1 MHFLLRSAQV
11 YPTKIAIRHGSRS
24 YTYAEF
30 ATRVKNF
37 AWALK
42 RLHHILPHDRVAI
55 LAPNAPAL
63 LEAHFAIPAARA
75 IIVAINTRLRSEEVG
90 YILTHSGAR
99 VLLVDYEYMAAV
111 PVGIKIPVIRIDDS
125 ELPTD
130 PYERFLEEGQ
140 EGDWWGLEQTR
151 DEEDVIAI
159 GYTSGSTGKP
169 KGVETHY
176 RGAYLAALGNC
187 IESQLSTESQY
198 LWTLPMFHCNGE

>member
-1 MHFLLRSAQV
+1 VHFLLHSAQV

-42 RLHHILPHDRVAI
+42 LCYNILPHDRIAI
-55 LAPNAPAL
+55 LAPNIPAL

-75 IIVAINTRLRSEEVG
+75 IIVAINTRLHADEID
-90 YILTHSGAR
+90 YILSHSRAK
-99 VLLVDYEYMAAV
+99 VLLVDYEYMGVV
-111 PVGIKIPVIRIDDS
+111 PVGIKIPVIKIDDS
-125 ELPTD
+125 GLLAD
-130 PYERFLEEGQ
+130 PYEQFLEKGQ
-140 EGDWWGLEQTR
+140 GGGWWGLEQTT

-176 RGAYLAALGNC
+176 RGA
-187 IESQLSTESQY
+187 
-198 LWTLPMFHCNGE
+198 